1 MKTNRFDLW
10 DEEVFVGD
18 KIKSGNKSYLVKY
31 GNFKYFGTERIGVY
45 LENLKYPL
53 DTMPLSQAKT
63 LVKIK
68 ETDAEKIHD

>member
-18 KIKSGNKSYLVKY
+18 RVKSGNNSYLVRY
-31 GNFKYFGTERIGVY
+31 GNFKYFGTERIGIY
-45 LENLKYPL
+45 LENLKNPSDL
-53 DTMPLSQAKT
+53 MPLVQAKS

-68 ETDAEKIHD
+68 ETDAVYN